1 MANPIYKHFFMK
13 NQKNLS
19 GVNLNIKHDEANS
32 LKSPNGSSVGK
43 KKFKETCFVY
53 KK

>member
-1 MANPIYKHFFMK
+1 MIKLNTINYHFK
-13 NQKNLS
+13 

-32 LKSPNGSSVGK
+32 LKSPNGCSVGK
-43 KKFKETCFVY
+43 KKFKETCFVC